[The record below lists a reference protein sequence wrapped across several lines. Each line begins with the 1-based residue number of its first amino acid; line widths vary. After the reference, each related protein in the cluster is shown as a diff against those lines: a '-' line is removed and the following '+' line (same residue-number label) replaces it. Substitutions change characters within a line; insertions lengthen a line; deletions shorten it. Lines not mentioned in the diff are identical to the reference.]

1 MTTPPVPAAGTPF
14 GKEPRTRMNDDHFM
28 HIPDIS
34 SHRNVNNN
42 NGPAPVQPCTGTVP
56 DQLSL
61 QSTGRQQSPL

>member
-1 MTTPPVPAAGTPF
+1 MTHPVPTTGALF

-42 NGPAPVQPCTGTVP
+42 NSGTAPVQPCT
-56 DQLSL
+56 
-61 QSTGRQQSPL
+61 